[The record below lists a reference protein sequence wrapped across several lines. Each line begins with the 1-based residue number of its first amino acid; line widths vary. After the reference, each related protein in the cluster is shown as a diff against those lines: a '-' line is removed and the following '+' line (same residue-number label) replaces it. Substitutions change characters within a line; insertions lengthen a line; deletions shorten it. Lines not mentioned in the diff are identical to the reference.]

1 MINMKNLFTILF
13 TLCIVFNINA
23 QVVINEIYGGGGN
36 TGATWTH
43 DVVQLKNL
51 GSTSV
56 DLSNYAIQYA
66 SATGSFTS
74 VNTFPSGTTIAAGAI
89 LNVMLATGGS
99 NGATPPNP
107 RVQAPGTVTNI
118 GTRSGKLALTDNTVA
133 LTGSSCPT
141 TAVDYVGYGT
151 TTGCGPHTDA
161 TIPSGDNT
169 KGYVRTNTAIPG
181 SYVIKNNPL
190 PVQFYSFNA
199 DLKGRSTSLSF
210 STATE
215 TDNDYFTIERSGDG
229 RTFDAIGK
237 IQGAGNSAVKQ
248 SYAFT
253 DENPLPR
260 VNYYRIKQTD
270 YNGSYNYTEVKSVRH
285 RISNSI
291 ITPGKT
297 DGILFVTS
305 DLKSYDVVVYN
316 TAGQEVQRNKSLS
329 GDQNFSI
336 ENLQPG
342 IYFVRIL
349 DQTFKVLKY

>member
-1 MINMKNLFTILF
+1 MKKLFTLVF

-23 QVVINEIYGGGGN
+23 QVVINQIYGGGGN
-36 TGATWTH
+36 NGATWTH

-51 GSTSV
+51 GSSSV
-56 DLSNYAIQYA
+56 DLSNYGIQYA
-66 SATGSFTS
+66 SATGNDWN
-74 VNTFPSGTTIAAGAI
+74 VDGFPSGTTIAAGAI
-89 LNVMLATGGS
+89 LNVMLYSGT

-107 RVQAPGTVTNI
+107 RVQATTLTKGIINMAAAA
-118 GTRSGKLALTDNTVA
+118 GKLALTSNTTE
-133 LTGSSCPT
+133 LTGANCPLS
-141 TAVDYVGYGT
+141 AVDYGGYGT
-151 TTGCGPHTDA
+151 GSTTCGPHTTGNA
-161 TIPSGDNT
+161 SGNT
-169 KGYVRTNTAIPG
+169 QGYIRNNTAIPG
-181 SYVIKNNPL
+181 SYDPTTNPL
-190 PVQFYSFNA
+190 PVQFHSFNA
-199 DLKGRSTSLSF
+199 DLKGRSTALSF

-229 RTFDAIGK
+229 RAFDAIGK

-248 SYAFT
+248 SYSFT
-253 DENPLPR
+253 DENPLPG

-291 ITPGKT
+291 VTPGKT

-305 DLKSYDVVVYN
+305 DLNSYDVVVYN

>member
-1 MINMKNLFTILF
+1 MKNLFTLTFMVMLPLF
-13 TLCIVFNINA
+13 LVAQTETVGTGTETKTYAANAWNNTNVTYSGTGDTRATLPSDYAGASGGRNVFLTTNSGGDKTLIISDIQVASGYSTGTLCFGVWKSTVA
-23 QVVINEIYGGGGN
+23 EDGGSLQISYTNG
-36 TGATWTH
+36 TGPSSIT
-43 DVVQLKNL
+43 LP
-51 GSTSV
+51 
-56 DLSNYAIQYA
+56 
-66 SATGSFTS
+66 TGSGTS
-74 VNTFPSGTTIAAGAI
+74 AWYYVCVNV
-89 LNVMLATGGS
+89 NYTGGD
-99 NGATPPNP
+99 
-107 RVQAPGTVTNI
+107 VTVTF
-118 GTRSGKLALTDNTVA
+118 
-133 LTGSSCPT
+133 
-141 TAVDYVGYGT
+141 
-151 TTGCGPHTDA
+151 
-161 TIPSGDNT
+161 
-169 KGYVRTNTAIPG
+169 TNT
-181 SYVIKNNPL
+181 STTN
-190 PVQFYSFNA
+190 QFRL
-199 DLKGRSTSLSF
+199 DDISLSRTELPITLLDYSVVLSKNKTLVKF

-215 TDNDYFTIERSGDG
+215 TDNDYFTVERSGDG
-229 RTFDAIGK
+229 RAFDAIGK

-248 SYAFT
+248 SYTFT
-253 DENPLPR
+253 DENPLPG